1 MHADRI
7 VTQVEPRE
15 GQECAVAKWKTGA
28 CRPVHGARENLK
40 RVSRKMEKEKTKIL
54 AVAGK
59 GGVGKTS
66 IAATIVRILVE
77 AYPDK
82 KILAIDADP
91 AVGLST
97 ALGIEVETTINDIRR
112 AVVAAAEEGDKKS
125 AIELLGEARYRIFDA
140 LVETD
145 GFSFIA
151 IGRPEAAGCYCK
163 INTYLKEVISIL
175 SENFDYV
182 VIDGEAGIEQINRR
196 VMEKVTHLLL
206 ITDASRKGTQVVQT
220 IRRVADE
227 LVMYEK
233 LGLIANRLPSLETGK
248 LLERG
253 DLPVLAC
260 IPADGTLAEFDL
272 KGENVFYLPT
282 DAAIVQGT
290 AEALQKMGL
299 IP

>member
-40 RVSRKMEKEKTKIL
+40 RVSRKMEKGKTKIL

-97 ALGIEVETTINDIRR
+97 ALGIEVETTIDDIRR

-206 ITDASRKGTQVVQT
+206 ITDASRKGTHVVQT

-248 LLERG
+248 LLEMG